1 MLKKFLISPP
11 FGSYIERDW
20 ATSVVGSFTLEKR
33 PGLIKQTIKTLRP
46 IKGGWVNS
54 IGFRNKGIKN
64 VDFNILDDKDS
75 RLISI
80 AGIGGDSDWRQMA
93 NQIPNECMVEINVG
107 CPNVGSYSIARSII
121 LEYVDKFNLVTLKIP
136 PTQEAMTMAINS
148 YKHCGIKYVHISNTI
163 PTERGGESGKRLK
176 DLNIPFIKHMKLML
190 PDINII
196 GGGGIYSPQDLI
208 DYKNA
213 GADYY
218 SLATVWFTP
227 WKIKK
232 IVDIAE

>member
-11 FGSYIERDW
+11 FGSYIQRDW

-46 IKGGWVNS
+46 IKGGWVNN

-64 VDFNILDDKDS
+64 VKFDNMGNES
-75 RLISI
+75 GRLISV
-80 AGIGGDSDWRQMA
+80 AGIGGDNDWREMA
-93 NQIPNECMVEINVG
+93 DQIPNEYMVEVNVG
-107 CPNVGSYSIARSII
+107 CPNIGSYSITRPI
-121 LEYVDKFNLVTLKIP
+121 LLEFVNKFPLVSLKVP
-136 PTQEAMTMAINS
+136 PTQEAMTMVLGFYWHS
-148 YKHCGIKYVHISNTI
+148 GLRYVHISNTI

-176 DLNIPFIKHMKLML
+176 ELNIPFVKHMKLIL
-190 PDINII
+190 PNINVI
-196 GGGGIYSPQDLI
+196 GGGGIYSPQDVI

-213 GADYY
+213 GADYF

-227 WKIKK
+227 WRMKK
-232 IVDIAE
+232 IVAAAK